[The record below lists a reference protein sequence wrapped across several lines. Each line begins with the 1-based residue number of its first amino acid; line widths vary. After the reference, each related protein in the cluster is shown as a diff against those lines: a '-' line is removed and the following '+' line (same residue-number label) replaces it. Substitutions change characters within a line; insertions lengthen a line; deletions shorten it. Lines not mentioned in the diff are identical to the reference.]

1 MATERSG
8 AVTFKGNPLT
18 LLGKALSAGDSAPDF
33 SLIANDLS
41 RVSLKDSAGKVRL
54 VSVVPSLDTGI
65 CDLQT
70 KRFNEEADKLGA
82 DVIIYTVSADLPFA
96 QSRWCG
102 AAGVKNLQTLSDH
115 FDMSFADAYGTHVK
129 ELRVDS
135 RAIFV
140 IDKNGKIAYCEY
152 VPEIAS
158 HPNYD
163 AALDAVKQA
172 AGA

>member
-1 MATERSG
+1 MAAERSG

-18 LLGKALSAGDSAPDF
+18 LLGNAVSVGQAAPDF

-41 RVSLKDSAGKVRL
+41 RVSLGDSAGKVRL
-54 VSVVPSLDTGI
+54 LSVVPSLDTGI

-70 KRFNEEADKLGA
+70 KRFNEEAGKLGA
-82 DVIIYTVSADLPFA
+82 EVIIYTISADLPFA
-96 QSRWCG
+96 QARWCG

-115 FDMSFADAYGTHVK
+115 YDMTFADAYGTHVK
-129 ELRVDS
+129 ELRLDS

-140 IDKNGKIAYCEY
+140 VDKEGKISYAEY

-158 HPNYD
+158 HPDYD
-163 AALDAVKQA
+163 AALEAVKKA